1 MAFTLS
7 FKGPK
12 NSCQGNVQKQP
23 MSRESSTN
31 GFLVS
36 CWGSIFNGWGWV
48 CLSVSLSS
56 SRFVWVS
63 AHGTRIQEDTHRQSV
78 SVEAVHCN
86 HPIRAGDPM
95 VWPKIIKNRSPLI
108 LFDTLCV
115 LKIAIATGFFKKKR
129 HRPKSFKT
137 PCLNVA
143 NHRFSMAGAPGF
155 WSTLKDR
162 GHETKPAQER
172 FFLILK
178 RLYSSPPKR

>member
-115 LKIAIATGFFKKKR
+115 LKIAIATGFFKKKNAIDQKVS
-129 HRPKSFKT
+129 RP
-137 PCLNVA
+137 PV
-143 NHRFSMAGAPGF
+143 SMLLTIASPWLEHPGF
-155 WSTLKDR
+155 DPHWRTVA
-162 GHETKPAQER
+162 TKPSR
-172 FFLILK
+172 PRNVFF
-178 RLYSSPPKR
+178 